1 MDFLTDADVQ
11 KRCDEDGHLGSTG
24 TGLSEKESKI
34 LDNDLRKRVFPPART
49 ALAHIEN
56 RFWVKHPGVEMVGLL
71 YRPGFSSRKFG
82 KALNKKEKEKP

>member
-1 MDFLTDADVQ
+1 MDFLTDVDVQ
-11 KRCDEDGHLGSTG
+11 KRCDEDSHLGS

-49 ALAHIEN
+49 ALAHVEN

-71 YRPGFSSRKFG
+71 YRPGFSPRKLG
-82 KALNKKEKEKP
+82 EALNKKEKEKL